1 METDYETVYAAIEEG
16 IDLLEHDSVATADSD
31 TATSNA
37 SGDMASAQTAS
48 DASSPLYILL
58 DLQKKIN
65 EDFPMPPDTNF
76 QVKTVPDSLAPY
88 LSPPFI

>member
-31 TATSNA
+31 TANSNA
-37 SGDMASAQTAS
+37 SGDTASAQTAS
-48 DASSPLYILL
+48 DVSSPLYILL

-65 EDFPMPPDTNF
+65 EDFPTPSDTNF
-76 QVKTVPDSLAPY
+76 QEMCIRDSCSSA
-88 LSPPFI
+88 